1 MPPQAVYNRARA
13 RARSCWRRR
22 WRLTNARARARVL
35 CVCVCA
41 RARAQLLA
49 EAVVINSSFKSDVEL
64 DDFGKA
70 RPRPITII

>member
-35 CVCVCA
+35 CGGVCA